1 MNIEVN
7 NQENGLVEIL
17 LNGRLDIAGTGAI
30 ENTFTYQTATKK
42 AAVLV
47 DMSAV
52 DFIASIGMRLL
63 LSNARAVEGR
73 GGKLGLLNPID
84 VVKEAL
90 VTAGIDKLIP
100 IYTDHETASQ
110 ELLAAL

>member
-7 NQENGLVEIL
+7 NLDSGLVEIL
-17 LNGRLDIAGTGAI
+17 LHGRLDIEGTGAV
-30 ENTFTYQTATKK
+30 ENTFTFQAASKK

-52 DFIASIGMRLL
+52 EFIASIGMRLL
-63 LSNARAVEGR
+63 LSNARALENR
-73 GGKLGLLNPID
+73 GGKLRLLNPAS

-100 IYTDHETASQ
+100 IYTDRATASQ
-110 ELLAAL
+110 ELLASL